1 VIFITLGVTACRLI
15 ITKYFAKI
23 LAMTNKNETWFKW
36 DYVCPNCDSHI
47 VMTIKSN
54 GLPQSD
60 MCPKCMTDIQMILM
74 SVVDVTI
81 DPTTKKE
88 EQMDISTEYNPN
100 LLVTYKKIE
109 NNETTYQTDKVND
122 IEWKLREARQLK
134 SDTLNF
140 NNKLITLHNIII
152 DAYDNSN
159 DQDTLASI
167 ADLFNLEL
175 TKEIEFSA
183 TIEVNG
189 VMRVPLT
196 DSYDLETMLN
206 DELSVS
212 TYGADVDVNDYSVFE
227 VNGKY

>member
-1 VIFITLGVTACRLI
+1 
-15 ITKYFAKI
+15 
-23 LAMTNKNETWFKW
+23 MTNKNETWFKW

-60 MCPKCMTDIQMILM
+60 MCPKCMTDTQMILM

-100 LLVTYKKIE
+100 LLVTYKIIE

-122 IEWKLREARQLK
+122 LEWKLREARQLK
-134 SDTLNF
+134 SDVADF
-140 NNKLITLHNIII
+140 NNKLVTLHNIII
-152 DAYDNSN
+152 DAYDDSN
-159 DQDTLASI
+159 DQDTLTTI

-175 TKEIEFSA
+175 SKEIEFSA
-183 TIEVNG
+183 TIEVSG
-189 VMRVPLT
+189 IMRVSLT
-196 DSYDLETMLN
+196 DNYDLETMLN

-212 TYGADVDVNDYSVFE
+212 TYGADVDVNDYSIYDVRE
-227 VNGKY
+227 ES

>member
-1 VIFITLGVTACRLI
+1 MNKYNKYTWVCTKDCDALIEYTYKDGYGWPNGVMEL
-15 ITKYFAKI
+15 K
-23 LAMTNKNETWFKW
+23 
-36 DYVCPNCDSHI
+36 CPCGSI
-47 VMTIKSN
+47 CT
-54 GLPQSD
+54 
-60 MCPKCMTDIQMILM
+60 LM

-122 IEWKLREARQLK
+122 LEWKLNNARQLQ

-159 DQDTLASI
+159 DQDTLESI

-183 TIEVNG
+183 TIEVSG
-189 VMRVPLT
+189 VMRVSLT
-196 DSYDLETMLN
+196 DNYDLETMLN

-212 TYGADVDVNDYSVFE
+212 TYGADVDVNDYSISDVRE
-227 VNGKY
+227 EY